1 MKRYA
6 TCHDCRRPI
15 LWTITEAGK
24 RLAVDP
30 VPDSAGN
37 TAVWRDGTGTTRSRR
52 PSSELPLTG
61 WERLH
66 MPHVPTCPARQEPLT
81 NPKGVGEGKR
91 GEVRGDLGG
100 R

>member
-6 TCHDCRRPI
+6 TCHDCHRPI

-30 VPDSAGN
+30 DPDTAGN
-37 TAVWRDGTGTTRSRR
+37 TAIWRDGTGRWRSRR
-52 PSSELPLTG
+52 PSTDLPLTG

-66 MPHVPTCPARQEPLT
+66 KPHVATCPTRQQQLALPL
-81 NPKGVGEGKR
+81 GVTSLAEHRRKKNR
-91 GEVRGDLGG
+91 R
-100 R
+100 